1 MKVLRILGIIVLILI
16 AGLLIMGL
24 VAPKDITAER
34 SVTISAPHDMVAD
47 QMYHFANFKQWSPW
61 QELDPDMKTEI
72 TGEDGKNATYSWVG
86 NDKAGAGKMTMD
98 NVMDVTAGNGKP
110 MHSANITIKF
120 IKPFEGDAKS
130 NWKVEDLG
138 NGESKATWSFT
149 THHGFP
155 MNGLMMLMGM
165 KGMLE
170 KDFDKGLNKLKTYI
184 ETNKGSFTAPDAAA
198 ANFDIKETR
207 FAGGTYASIR
217 KTVSFNDMD
226 KFFSNSFESIGKAAG
241 SRINGKGVGI
251 YYNWDEA
258 KGNADVAAAFS
269 ITGTEPV
276 AGAQIT
282 TIPASAA
289 YLLVY
294 KGGYAGSYAAHQA
307 LMKEIAAK
315 GKKQE
320 LCVEEYV
327 VNPGDTKDTNMYVTN
342 IYYLVK

>member
-1 MKVLRILGIIVLILI
+1 MKVLRILGIIVLLLVV
-16 AGLLIMGL
+16 GLLVLGL
-24 VAPKDITAER
+24 VAPKDILAER
-34 SVTISAPHDMVAD
+34 SITINAPHNLVAD
-47 QMYHFANFKQWSPW
+47 QMYRFANFKQWSPW
-61 QELDPDMKTEI
+61 QELDPDMKMEI
-72 TGEDGKNATYSWVG
+72 IGEDGKNATYSWVG

-98 NVMDVTAGNGKP
+98 NVMDATAGNGKA

-130 NWKVEDLG
+130 NWNVEDLG
-138 NGESKATWSFT
+138 NDQSKTTWRFT
-149 THHGFP
+149 THYGFP
-155 MNGLMMLMGM
+155 MNGLMMVMGM
-165 KGMLE
+165 RGMLE
-170 KDFDKGLNKLKTYI
+170 KDFDKGLNKLKTFI
-184 ETNKGSFTAPDAAA
+184 ETNKASFAAPSS
-198 ANFDIKETR
+198 ANFNIKETQ

-217 KTVSFNDMD
+217 KSVSFTDMD
-226 KFFSNSFESIGKAAG
+226 KFFANSFEAIGKAAG

-258 KGNADVAAAFS
+258 KGSADVAAAFS
-269 ITGTEPV
+269 ITGTEPI

-294 KGGYAGSYAAHQA
+294 KGGYSGSYAAHQA

-320 LCVEEYV
+320 LCVEEYI